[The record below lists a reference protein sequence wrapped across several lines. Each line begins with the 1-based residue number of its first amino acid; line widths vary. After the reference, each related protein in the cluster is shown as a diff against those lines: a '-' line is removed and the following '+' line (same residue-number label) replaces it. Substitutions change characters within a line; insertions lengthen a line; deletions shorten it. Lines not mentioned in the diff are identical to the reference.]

1 MAVPGLFAPLEVDGR
16 TLVDGGLVSNLSVQL
31 ARDMGVDIVIA
42 VNLGSDLQRP
52 EALASPAAV
61 TQQRITILVGQN
73 VCAQKA
79 LLHRSDVRLE
89 PCLPGLSFP
98 AFAKGPQGVHA
109 GEAGSPVAAGLR
121 GLSRGTPPA
130 GQARL
135 GLAHRRAPVFG
146 VSAEAGNVGQLRDN
160 FGRGAYLRSGS
171 LFVGGNSPIGPLY
184 FGFAAAPQG
193 VWNVYLQLGRV
204 F

>member
-1 MAVPGLFAPLEVDGR
+1 M
-16 TLVDGGLVSNLSVQL
+16 L
-31 ARDMGVDIVIA
+31 ARLVVPRLCQG
-42 VNLGSDLQRP
+42 
-52 EALASPAAV
+52 PAGRARWRGW
-61 TQQRITILVGQN
+61 Q
-73 VCAQKA
+73 
-79 LLHRSDVRLE
+79 
-89 PCLPGLSFP
+89 PCRCR
-98 AFAKGPQGVHA
+98 A
-109 GEAGSPVAAGLR
+109 LR

-160 FGRGAYLRSGS
+160 FGRGAYLKSGS

-184 FGFAAAPQG
+184 FGFAAASQG